1 MSFLDKTGLTTLWS
15 KIKALTSKYLPLS
28 GGTITGNLTLNG
40 TVNISGITINS
51 NNSKRLVDLKTF
63 SQTDNSNGAY
73 YIQGCTNYNNYL
85 FQAYIGC
92 KYIEVIDLNTYNKIA
107 IIDISQSDS
116 NSFLRY
122 HGNTISFSS
131 VTPYGS
137 DFPYLYYACEYNEKP
152 CIKVIK
158 ILNDS
163 TSNWSGEI
171 VQTIFLPVCNGG
183 QSQSPG
189 SDVAKDE
196 NFSHYYQNGCV
207 DTRDNSIWVCGYT
220 KESYTSNIDNY
231 EGNVLVYREYDLPEI
246 DSGEEIYLSHE
257 DVKKTFTKPFIPG
270 TQGMYIDGEYLFQ
283 ITGYIPKQEFSNYIS
298 KIHLDDTNF
307 SSKTYMLSVD
317 QGVEIEGAFV
327 YNGDIYTIY
336 TKNNWRYYVLSK
348 LAQGEGD
355 YTFDVDKAIELGLLV
370 KNDSLIL

>member
-15 KIKALTSKYLPLS
+15 KIKALSSKYLPLD

-40 TVNISGITINS
+40 TVNTSGITINS
-51 NNSKRLVDLKTF
+51 NNSKQLVDLKTF
-63 SQTDNSNGAY
+63 SQIDKLNDAY
-73 YIQGCTNYNNYL
+73 YIQGCTNYSNYL

-107 IIDISQSDS
+107 IIDISQSDT
-116 NSFLRY
+116 NSFLKY
-122 HGNTISFSS
+122 HGNTISF
-131 VTPYGS
+131 GS
-137 DFPYLYYACEYNEKP
+137 IVPEGSGFPYLYYACEYNKIP

-158 ILNDS
+158 ILNNS

-183 QSQSPG
+183 LSQSPN
-189 SDVAKDE
+189 SDIAGDRS
-196 NFSHYYQNGCV
+196 FSHYYQNGCV
-207 DTRDNSIWVCGYT
+207 DTKHNSIWVCGYT

-231 EGNVLVYREYDLPEI
+231 EGNVLVYREYELPDV
-246 DSGEEIYLSHE
+246 DSGQEIYLSRE

-270 TQGMYIDGEYLFQ
+270 TQGMYIDGKYLFQ
-283 ITGYIPKQEFSNYIS
+283 ITGYTTKQEFSNYIS
-298 KIHLDDTNF
+298 KINLEDTNF

-317 QGVEIEGAFV
+317 QGVENESAFV

-336 TKNNWRYYVLSK
+336 TKYNWRYYVLSK
-348 LAQGEGD
+348 LVQGEGD

-370 KNDSLIL
+370 KK

>member
-15 KIKALTSKYLPLS
+15 KIKALSSKYLPLF
-28 GGTITGNLTLNG
+28 GG
-40 TVNISGITINS
+40 TVNISGININP
-51 NNSKRLVDLKTF
+51 NNSKQLVDLKTF

-92 KYIEVIDLNTYNKIA
+92 KYIEVIDLNTNNKEA

-116 NSFLRY
+116 NSFLKY
-122 HGNTISFSS
+122 HGNTISFGTT
-131 VTPYGS
+131 VPDGS
-137 DFPYLYYACEYNEKP
+137 YFPYLYYACEYNRKP

-163 TSNWSGEI
+163 ISNWSGEI

-183 QSQSPG
+183 QSQDPN
-189 SDVAKDE
+189 SDIAKDK

-207 DTRDNSIWVCGYT
+207 DARYNSIWVCGYT

-231 EGNVLVYREYDLPEI
+231 EGNVLVYREYELPDI
-246 DSGEEIYLSHE
+246 NSGQEIYLSHE

-270 TQGMYIDGEYLFQ
+270 TQGMYINDGYLFQ
-283 ITGYIPKQEFSNYIS
+283 ITGYIPEQKFNNYIS
-298 KIHLDDTNF
+298 KINLEDTNF

-317 QGVEIEGAFV
+317 QGIEIEGAFV

-355 YTFDVDKAIELGLLV
+355 YTFDVDKAIKLGLLV

>member
-15 KIKALTSKYLPLS
+15 KVKTLSSKYLPLS

-51 NNSKRLVDLKTF
+51 NNSKQLVDLKTF
-63 SQTDNSNGAY
+63 SQTNNSNGAY
-73 YIQGCTNYNNYL
+73 YIQGCTSYNNYL

-92 KYIEVIDLNTYNKIA
+92 KYIEVIDLTTYNKIA
-107 IIDISQSDS
+107 IIDISQFDS

-122 HGNTISFSS
+122 HGNTISF
-131 VTPYGS
+131 GS
-137 DFPYLYYACEYNEKP
+137 IVPDGSNFPYLYYACEYNREP

-183 QSQSPG
+183 QSQDPN
-189 SDVAKDE
+189 SDIAKDK
-196 NFSHYYQNGCV
+196 NFSHYYQNGCI
-207 DTRDNSIWVCGYT
+207 DAKNNTIWVCGYT
-220 KESYTSNIDNY
+220 KESYTSNIGNY
-231 EGNVLVYREYDLPEI
+231 DGNVLVYRKYYLPAV
-246 DSGEEIYLSHE
+246 DSGQEIYLSNE
-257 DVKKTFTKPFIPG
+257 DVIKTFTKPFIPG
-270 TQGMYIDGEYLFQ
+270 TQGMYIDDEYLFQ
-283 ITGYIPKQEFSNYIS
+283 ITGYIPKQEFTNYIS
-298 KIHLDDTNF
+298 KINLKDTNF

-317 QGVEIEGAFV
+317 QGAEIEGTFV

-348 LAQGEGD
+348 LAQGKGD